1 MAVTYE
7 WDIETLDGVG
17 PDAEVLDHNHA
28 DKLKDFSPDQFFPA
42 NYVRNPG
49 SVCRLVLVRTTD
61 DRMRHWAY
69 VTNDPVAKAVLP
81 VFFSHVE
88 ADGREYAVGYKVPVK
103 FHAELRRWLATHP
116 LDFACPNPW
125 RGETE

>member
-1 MAVTYE
+1 MAVEYE
-7 WDIETLDGVG
+7 WCIETLDAPGQDG
-17 PDAEVLDHNHA
+17 EVVELNHR
-28 DKLKDFSPDQFFPA
+28 DKLKNYGPDEFFP
-42 NYVRNPG
+42 RDFLRWPTM
-49 SVCRLVLVRTTD
+49 VCRLVLVRCTD
-61 DRMRHWAY
+61 DGLRHWAY

-81 VFFSHVE
+81 VYFCTIE
-88 ADGREYAVGYKVPVK
+88 EDGREYAVGYKVPVR